1 MFVSKLTCRYPPT
14 SFKEGKYRLHVCAS
28 SSIMVTAAWRFDC
41 PVFHILTQFNQACD
55 MLFHLHPYHSLTRR
69 WINVEHFAMHCKLTC
84 TKPGLCSLGTKC
96 KKNSELLPEPIRNT
110 CFCFLLRNVFPRCA
124 LMNTIQVLM
133 RCQGE
138 RTRVGTIFA
147 SNVPPIRE
155 DHRDTPPPVISL
167 LLSSPHPSTSIYL
180 IPSSTFPEKRKR
192 TTTLLIRSETQF
204 FCSHTPIFIALKSL
218 LFHYWDIVEVSVIL
232 LSL

>member
-155 DHRDTPPPVISL
+155 DHRDTPPQSSLCFFPLLIHQHQSISSRLPLSRRKGKELPLFSLGQKRSSSVVTHPYSL
-167 LLSSPHPSTSIYL
+167 LWKVYCFTIG
-180 IPSSTFPEKRKR
+180 
-192 TTTLLIRSETQF
+192 TL
-204 FCSHTPIFIALKSL
+204 
-218 LFHYWDIVEVSVIL
+218 
-232 LSL
+232 